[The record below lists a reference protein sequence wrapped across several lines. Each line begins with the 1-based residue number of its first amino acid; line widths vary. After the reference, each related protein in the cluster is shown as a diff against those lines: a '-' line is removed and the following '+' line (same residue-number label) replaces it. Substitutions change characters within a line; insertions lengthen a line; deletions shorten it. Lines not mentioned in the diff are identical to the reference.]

1 MVAISY
7 SSGRSANS
15 STLMSSPPLGPGMP
29 RPRGPL
35 SASLVAILHEKPF
48 TVREP
53 PRLTGDVLDDDDFQ
67 LALHCCYELH
77 YGGYRGVD
85 DGWEWEPSLLAWRKA
100 LEAPFVDAVRGEVPW
115 SPAAV
120 DEVVPGLRALA
131 TPTDGPSLS
140 GWALE
145 NGTMTHA
152 REFAMH
158 RSAYQLKE
166 ADPHT
171 WTIPRLRGRAKAAM
185 VGIQADEYGGGDE
198 AMMHASLFADTMV
211 ELGLDPSYGH
221 YIDVLPAATL
231 ATDNLV
237 SFFGLHRRWRGAL
250 VGHLALFEMTSVGP
264 MGRYGAWLERLGVPE
279 RGRRFYDV
287 HVTADEQHQHIAAND
302 LAGGLA
308 ADEPDL
314 AGDIVWG
321 ARALAAIEARFSG
334 RLLACWQT
342 GLSSLRHHRV

>member
-1 MVAISY
+1 
-7 SSGRSANS
+7 
-15 STLMSSPPLGPGMP
+15 MP

-35 SASLVAILHEKPF
+35 SASLFNVLQEAPSTLPKP
-48 TVREP
+48 P
-53 PRLTGDVLDDDDFQ
+53 PVTGDVLDDDDFQ

-77 YGGYRGVD
+77 YRGYRGVD
-85 DGWEWEPSLLAWRKA
+85 DGWEWEPSLLAWRRAFEAAFAVA
-100 LEAPFVDAVRGEVPW
+100 LRDEVPW
-115 SPAAV
+115 TPAAV
-120 DEVVPGLRALA
+120 DEVVAGLWALA
-131 TPTDGPSLS
+131 TATTGPSLS
-140 GWALE
+140 RWALD
-145 NGTMTHA
+145 NGTMAHA

-171 WTIPRLRGRAKAAM
+171 WAIPRLRGRAKAAM

-264 MGRYGAWLERLGVPE
+264 MGRYGAWLERLGVAE
-279 RGRRFYDV
+279 QGRKFYDV
-287 HVTADEQHQHIAAND
+287 HVAADEHHQHIAADD
-302 LAGGLA
+302 LAGGLV

-321 ARALAAIEARFSG
+321 AGVLSAIEARFSA
-334 RLLACWQT
+334 RLLARWQT
-342 GLSSLRHHRV
+342 GRSSLHSQRT